1 MNNNNPQHPAQKP
14 SGPNGYLQICLVTGI
29 PLALHFA
36 DGEVIEE
43 CVLVQFDSL
52 NLLVKVVNTQQE
64 MIVTRATIKKIVTT
78 AEQNYKGANNNVHCT

>member
-1 MNNNNPQHPAQKP
+1 MNNNFQDNRHPAQKP
-14 SGPNGYLQICLVTGI
+14 SGPNGYLQICLVTGV

-52 NLLVKVVNTQQE
+52 NLLVKIVSSQQE
-64 MIVTRATIKKIVTT
+64 MIVTRSSLKKIVTT
-78 AEQNYKGANNNVHCT
+78 AEHNYKRSNNK

>member
-1 MNNNNPQHPAQKP
+1 MNNNDNRHPAQKP
-14 SGPNGYLQICLVTGI
+14 SGPNGYLQICLVTGV

-52 NLLVKVVNTQQE
+52 NLLVKIVSSQQE
-64 MIVTRATIKKIVTT
+64 MIVTRSSLKKIVTT
-78 AEQNYKGANNNVHCT
+78 AENNYKRSNNK

>member
-1 MNNNNPQHPAQKP
+1 MNNNFQDNRHPAQKP
-14 SGPNGYLQICLVTGI
+14 SGPNGYLQICLVTGV

-52 NLLVKVVNTQQE
+52 NLLVKIVSSQQE
-64 MIVTRATIKKIVTT
+64 MIVTRSSLKKIVTT
-78 AEQNYKGANNNVHCT
+78 AENNYKRSNNK